1 MIAVDTSVVIAAFA
15 TWHESHAASL
25 AVVAKQPS
33 LPAPSALETYSV
45 LTRLPP
51 PHRVS
56 GGQVAEYLAETFGE
70 RQIALS
76 ADCLRGLVPE
86 LVELGITGGAS
97 YDAVIAI
104 TTREHD
110 GELLTLD
117 ARARRTYELVGVK
130 ARLISDPD

>member
-25 AVVAKQPS
+25 AVVTKQPS
-33 LPAPSALETYSV
+33 LPAPAALETYSV

-51 PHRVS
+51 PHRV
-56 GGQVAEYLAETFGE
+56 GGAQVAEYLAEAFGE
-70 RQIALS
+70 RHIALS
-76 ADCLRGLVPE
+76 ADYLRRLLPE

-104 TTREHD
+104 TTREH
-110 GELLTLD
+110 GAELLTLD
-117 ARARRTYELVGVK
+117 ARARRTYDLVGVR
-130 ARLISDPD
+130 ARLISASD